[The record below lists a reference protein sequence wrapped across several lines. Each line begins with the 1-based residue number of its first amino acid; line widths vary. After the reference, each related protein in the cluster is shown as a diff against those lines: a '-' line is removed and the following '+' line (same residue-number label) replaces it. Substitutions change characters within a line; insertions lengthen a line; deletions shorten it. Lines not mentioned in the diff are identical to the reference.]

1 MRGIS
6 TIPAPRRPRL
16 LVPVADPLRAVRAD
30 RAVELLCVGD
40 VAGRCVAPVVGAVPH
55 TSQKPSTTVPVHPGS
70 AQFIL
75 PFPAS

>member
-30 RAVELLCVGD
+30 RAVELLGVEVAVACVG
-40 VAGRCVAPVVGAVPH
+40 GLVVGAAPH
-55 TSQKPSTTVPVHPGS
+55 TSQ
-70 AQFIL
+70 
-75 PFPAS
+75 